1 MRVERRKG
9 FYFITFRLQ
18 SWEKVMGMRIG
29 SGGGGAAM
37 AQAVSSVAQWQQA
50 KVAAPTPVPAAAQT
64 AQLVATL
71 TQGNNVNTYA

>member
-1 MRVERRKG
+1 
-9 FYFITFRLQ
+9 
-18 SWEKVMGMRIG
+18 MGMRIG

-50 KVAAPTPVPAAAQT
+50 KVAAPTPAPVAAQT